1 MQGSLSPRDNKQK
14 MPGKIPWWFV
24 LLAMV
29 AAILAIILFGLATPA
44 FLQFLNPEP
53 TRAVV
58 VLVPTQVIG
67 QTATDVPIET
77 STQPPTTAAGDT
89 ATDPAPTIKPI
100 IQPLPSATTT
110 FRPTSPTTVPPATFS
125 PATFSPATVSP
136 ATWQGEYYPN
146 PNLAGQP
153 SLIRADIAPN
163 FDWGTSA
170 PANGL
175 PTDAFSI
182 RWIRSLP
189 FLAGNYRFY
198 VAADDGLRV
207 WLDNQLII
215 DQWHESG
222 NLTYSAER
230 YLTAGNHSLRIEY
243 YENWGNARI
252 QFWWESLGQYPQW
265 RGEYYANNSLSG
277 LATLTRNDQEVNFDW
292 GRANPVPGLP
302 ADDFSTRW
310 TRSLSFEAATYR
322 FHALVDDGVRIYVD
336 GQLLLNQW
344 QNGSLREVVADKAM
358 TAGWH
363 EIQVEYYEQ
372 NGHAQIQFW
381 WERLTPVYPDWKGEY
396 WANRQLSGAPTLTRN
411 DGKIDFDWGRGA
423 PAASLPAD
431 DFSARW
437 SRTVRL
443 EEGRYRFHAL
453 ADDGLRFYLDG
464 NLLIDKWRDGQ
475 AEEIT
480 RELNLSSGNHS
491 LRVDYYEHGGDAEI
505 KIWWERI
512 SSATYPDWKGEY
524 WANRQLKG
532 NPALTRNDSKI
543 DFDWNRGAPAGGL
556 PVDDFSIR
564 WSRQVELQAGIH
576 RFYAQADDGVR
587 VYVDGKLIIDQWHN
601 NNGSQVYKKDLTLA
615 AGRHHIVVEYYENSG
630 NAYVKFWRERLS
642 GVPTA
647 TATPTQPATA
657 TKLPTAT
664 STATPTET
672 PPATPTETP
681 SPTATATPT
690 ETPQP
695 TATATPTE
703 MPLPEPAHVRL
714 NEILPL
720 PGDLIDWNGDGSP
733 DAFDSWIEI
742 YNPGDSTI
750 ELDGWSLATNKLG
763 EDAYDFPVKAEIKA
777 GHFLVLYRDLTG
789 LDLSQASFLYLFDA
803 MGKVVD
809 WAEFENLP
817 ADATNSLDELGRWH
831 DDWLPTPGMV
841 NRPEEPGL
849 FKIIVD

>member
-1 MQGSLSPRDNKQK
+1 MQGSLSPNDNKQK
-14 MPGKIPWWFV
+14 MLDKLPWWFIF
-24 LLAMV
+24 LTITAMF
-29 AAILAIILFGLATPA
+29 LAIVLFGLAAPA
-44 FLQFLNPEP
+44 FLHFLNPEP
-53 TRAVV
+53 TQVAV
-58 VLVPTQVIG
+58 VLVPTQVIN
-67 QTATDVPIET
+67 ET
-77 STQPPTTAAGDT
+77 STAVPPATATELPTTVARET
-89 ATDPAPTIKPI
+89 ATDPAPTETAAPPTLAPQATATDKPI

-110 FRPTSPTTVPPATFS
+110 FWPTSPTTVPPAT
-125 PATFSPATVSP
+125 VLP
-136 ATWQGEYYPN
+136 ATWQGEYYAN
-146 PNLAGQP
+146 PNLAGKP

-163 FDWGTSA
+163 FDWGTSS
-170 PANGL
+170 PASGM
-175 PTDAFSI
+175 PADAFSV

-189 FLAGNYRFY
+189 FLDGNYRFY
-198 VAADDGLRV
+198 VTADDGLRV

-222 NLTYSAER
+222 NMTYSAEK
-230 YLTAGNHSLRIEY
+230 YLTAGNHSLRLEY
-243 YENWGNARI
+243 YENWGNAGI

-265 RGEYYANNSLSG
+265 RGEYYANNNLSG
-277 LATLTRNDQEVNFDW
+277 PATLTRNDQELNFDW
-292 GRANPVPGLP
+292 GRANPAAGVP
-302 ADDFSTRW
+302 ADGFSARW

-344 QNGSLREVVADKAM
+344 QDGSLREVVADKAM

-363 EIQVEYYEQ
+363 EIRVEYYEQ
-372 NGHAQIQFW
+372 NGDAQVHFW

-396 WANRQLSGAPTLTRN
+396 WANRQLSGAPMLTRN

-423 PAASLPAD
+423 PVGSLPAD

-443 EEGRYRFHAL
+443 EEGRYRFHAV

-464 NLLIDKWRDGQ
+464 NLLIDEWHDGR
-475 AEEIT
+475 AEEIAK
-480 RELNLSSGNHS
+480 ELNLSSGNHS

-512 SSATYPDWKGEY
+512 SPATYPDWKGEF
-524 WANRQLKG
+524 WSNRQLKG
-532 NPALTRNDSKI
+532 NPTLTRNDNKI
-543 DFDWNRGAPAGGL
+543 DFDWGRAAPAGGL
-556 PVDDFSIR
+556 PTDDFSVR

-576 RFYAQADDGVR
+576 RFHAQADDGVR

-615 AGRHHIVVEYYENSG
+615 AGSHQFVVEYYENSG
-630 NAYVKFWRERLS
+630 NAFVKFWRERLG

-647 TATPTQPATA
+647 TATPTQTATA
-657 TKLPTAT
+657 TKPPTAT

-681 SPTATATPT
+681 SPTATPT
-690 ETPQP
+690 EL
-695 TATATPTE
+695 
-703 MPLPEPAHVRL
+703 PLPEPPSLRL

-733 DAFDSWIEI
+733 DGLDSWIEI

-750 ELDGWSLATNKLG
+750 DLDGWSLATNELG
-763 EDAYDFPVKAEIKA
+763 EDAYHFPAKAEIEA
-777 GHFLVLYRDLTG
+777 GHFLVLYRALTG
-789 LDLSQASFLYLFDA
+789 FDLSQASILYLFDVK
-803 MGKVVD
+803 GKVVD
-809 WAEFENLP
+809 WVEFENLP
-817 ADATNSLDELGRWH
+817 ADATYSLDEFGQWH

-841 NRPEEPGL
+841 NGPVESGL